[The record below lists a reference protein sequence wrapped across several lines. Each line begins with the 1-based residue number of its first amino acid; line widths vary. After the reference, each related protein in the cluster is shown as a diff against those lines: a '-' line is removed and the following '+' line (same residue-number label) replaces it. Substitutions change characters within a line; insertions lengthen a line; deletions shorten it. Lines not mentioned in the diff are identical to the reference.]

1 MSYHSEDAVYA
12 AMIELDFDS
21 YALYDHTEQALK
33 NYVYYRLAP
42 GSFLTAVLTGESVEH
57 CLALADAW
65 NRKGIEEIF
74 RFVNEQ
80 LPPSIHGSPQAY
92 INWVWR
98 KDS

>member
-1 MSYHSEDAVYA
+1 MSHNTEDAVYA
-12 AMIELDFDS
+12 ALVEPDFDS
-21 YALYDHTEQALK
+21 YALYDHTKHALK

-42 GSFLTAVLTGESVEH
+42 GSFLTAVLTGESVDH

-92 INWVWR
+92 IDWVWR
-98 KDS
+98 R